1 MPPKIIDD
9 PSEPVTDPGNSHFR
23 ANSGSQENLVGD
35 ESNDSS
41 SGVSSLSV
49 NRSTFPRRSSV
60 VVIPPMQVCPGD
72 LLVYSKALTHR
83 GNISGTKKTPT
94 NTLFRAI

>member
-9 PSEPVTDPGNSHFR
+9 PSEPVTDPGNSRFR

-83 GNISGTKKTPT
+83 GNISGTTKKDTYK
-94 NTLFRAI
+94 